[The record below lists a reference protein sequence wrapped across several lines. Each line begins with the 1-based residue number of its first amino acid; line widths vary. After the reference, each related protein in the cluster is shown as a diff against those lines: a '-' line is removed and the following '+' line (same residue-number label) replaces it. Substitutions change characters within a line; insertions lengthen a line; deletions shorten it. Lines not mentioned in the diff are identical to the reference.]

1 MRYPD
6 THVTYRDHLGGF
18 VGSGNRHLLVALSAA
33 LIVTSACGTRLPDE
47 AFRQGEVVLET
58 EGAVQSGGSG
68 PRTGGDRDTET
79 DPADSGGQAA
89 QPGSGGETDDPGAPA
104 EDGGSADPGA
114 APSGPAASGPNQA
127 SDVGVTE
134 TTIKV
139 GTIVAENGVLGD
151 AFAPVARGI
160 RAWVGKVNA
169 SGGINGRKVEL
180 ASCDDREDRSR
191 ALSCARRLV
200 EQDQVFAIVA
210 TNTRALGGAAP
221 YLAEKKIPVLG
232 VPITNAFYRWPN
244 FFSAY
249 GAPYKRDGQEVG
261 HQDQLR
267 SLSGGYRWFKENL
280 GVTKAAV
287 VAYDISESAQA
298 GKFIA
303 KGLELEGFQVD
314 QYTVSFAAPSFDQ
327 VVADMQRKKTEIV
340 FDAMD
345 DGANRRFCDTLSR
358 RGYEVKAKVS
368 TIVGMGQS
376 LGNDFNETC
385 RNVTYITG
393 SSIAYTQTQIP
404 GVAAFRQAF
413 SKYQPGQELHQW
425 ALEAFEFGNMF
436 AEAVSTMGPAPTRAG
451 LIEHFNS
458 QSQEKVIDGVLIR
471 GGYQPV
477 DFGAERTKHCFGIS
491 RWQDDKDGW
500 IQATNTF
507 PFCYPDAFQY
517 FTPVAERGD

>member
-1 MRYPD
+1 VRYPD

-33 LIVTSACGTRLPDE
+33 LIATSACGTRLPDE

-58 EGAVQSGGSG
+58 EEAGESGRSG
-68 PRTGGDRDTET
+68 PANGSDTGT
-79 DPADSGGQAA
+79 DAGPTGAGPAAA
-89 QPGSGGETDDPGAPA
+89 DPGSGDAPTAPGAEGDSAGP
-104 EDGGSADPGA
+104 ADPGA
-114 APSGPAASGPNQA
+114 GPGGPAASGPNQA

-160 RAWVGKVNA
+160 RAWVGHINA

-180 ASCDDREDRSR
+180 SSCDDREDRSR

-221 YLAEKKIPVLG
+221 YLAEKKIPVFG

-267 SLSGGYRWFKENL
+267 SQSGAYRWFKQNL

-298 GKFIA
+298 GKFMA
-303 KGLELEGFQVD
+303 EGLELEGFQVD
-314 QYTVSFAAPSFDQ
+314 LYTVSFAAPSFDQ

-345 DGANRRFCDTLSR
+345 DGANRRFCDTLAR
-358 RGYEVKAKVS
+358 RGYQVKAKVS
-368 TIVGMGQS
+368 TIVAMGQS

-385 RNVTYITG
+385 RNVTFIGG
-393 SSIAYTQTQIP
+393 SSIPYTQTKVP

-413 SKYQPGQELHQW
+413 DRYQPGQELHQW
-425 ALEAFEFGNMF
+425 ALEAYELGNMF
-436 AEAVSTMGPAPTRAG
+436 AEGVSTMGPAPTRTG
-451 LIEHFNS
+451 LIAHFNGLKG
-458 QSQEKVIDGVLIR
+458 ERVVDGVLLQE
-471 GGYQPV
+471 GYQPA
-477 DFGAERTKHCFGIS
+477 DFGAERQKDCFTIS
-491 RWQDDKDGW
+491 RWLDDKDGW
-500 IQATNTF
+500 VQATDQF